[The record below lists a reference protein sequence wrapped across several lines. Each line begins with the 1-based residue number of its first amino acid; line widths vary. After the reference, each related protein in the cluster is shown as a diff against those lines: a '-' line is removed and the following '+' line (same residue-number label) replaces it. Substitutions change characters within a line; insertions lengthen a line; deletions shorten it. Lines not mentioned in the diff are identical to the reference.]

1 MKLSIKDKYF
11 FGETI
16 SDVVK
21 RLNVL
26 VRDTYDDMQKVKTGV
41 LESLPTAT
49 QDNRGQIVIV
59 PSGGTDKVYVCRKN
73 GANFEWREIS
83 WV

>member
-1 MKLSIKDKYF
+1 MKLSVKDKYF

-16 SDVVK
+16 SDIVK

-41 LESLPTAT
+41 LESLPTAN

-59 PSGGTDKVYVCRKN
+59 PSGGIDKVYVCRKN
-73 GANFEWREIS
+73 GTNFEWKEIS
-83 WV
+83 L